1 MSTITPTQLIESP
14 GLSESIP
21 SALYR
26 MPLQRYEAM
35 VESGV
40 FTKRDK
46 LHLIDGYLVAK
57 MTQRDPHS
65 TVDDLCRDQ
74 LAGVVPAGWYV
85 RSNKPVRIPPRSKP
99 EPDHAVV
106 RGKVRDYSRRSPEP
120 ADVALVVEIAESS
133 LTDDRKLMAL
143 VYGNAG
149 IPIYWIVNLVD
160 RQVEVYTVPHADG
173 YASREVYLPGS
184 FVPVVVEGQI
194 VGQTA
199 VDDMLP

>member
-1 MSTITPTQLIESP
+1 MITAQSTEPPAITEWVPAL
-14 GLSESIP
+14 
-21 SALYR
+21 LYR
-26 MPLQRYEAM
+26 MGVDQYESL

-57 MTQRDPHS
+57 MTQGDPRS
-65 TVDDLCRDQ
+65 TADDLCRDQ
-74 LAGVVPAGWYV
+74 LAGVLPAGWYL

-133 LTDDRKLMAL
+133 LTADRKLMAS

-160 RQVEVYTVPHADG
+160 RQVEVYTGPTPTG
-173 YASREVYLPGS
+173 YAACDVYKPGS
-184 FVPVVVEGQI
+184 DVPVVIDGKVVGQI
-194 VGQTA
+194 A
-199 VDDMLP
+199 VDDLLP